1 MDSGLATSSRPG
13 MTSGE
18 ACVLVLAQLSRRVL
32 LIDPPSNKRGRRE
45 DRVLAAPM
53 APVRKKCTGQE
64 PQVRAGA
71 SRPSLRDGVTAYT
84 RSPRGSAFLPP
95 SPRVMRKHHR
105 QGLASAPGCQ
115 DHTTSPSAT
124 RRSSA
129 QTNCARRVTSTAFPS
144 HATGRSGCAPRVDM
158 NGAQRMLICRILQ
171 EMNCGQ
177 CRHHRRSKCVIRK
190 KARVWPASSRHSPVR
205 QISR

>member
-18 ACVLVLAQLSRRVL
+18 ACVLVLAQPSRRVL

-95 SPRVMRKHHR
+95 SPRVMRKHHGKAWHQHR
-105 QGLASAPGCQ
+105 DAR
-115 DHTTSPSAT
+115 TTRLHRPQHAARPRKQMRPARHVHRIPIPRNWTIRMRPS
-124 RRSSA
+124 
-129 QTNCARRVTSTAFPS
+129 
-144 HATGRSGCAPRVDM
+144 SGC
-158 NGAQRMLICRILQ
+158 
-171 EMNCGQ
+171 E
-177 CRHHRRSKCVIRK
+177 RSAAYADLPNF
-190 KARVWPASSRHSPVR
+190 ARDELRALPTPST
-205 QISR
+205 I